1 MSRMDD
7 SDSLRTAREEGR
19 EEGKQQTALAIT
31 KNMVAGGMDLRTIS
45 AITGFS
51 LEEIKRLTSQIFIE

>member
-7 SDSLRTAREEGR
+7 SDSLRTAREEGT

-31 KNMVAGGMDLRTIS
+31 KNMVACGMDLRTIS